1 VTEGAREQR
10 RRGVGGRSTYAV
22 SLIAWSSWFL
32 YVALAAVGV
41 VFAFLNHPTGP
52 TTGLSPALGHLA
64 ALIAFLAFPTVG
76 ALIAARQPKNPIGW
90 IFCAQG
96 LTFALLA
103 FCDGYARYTID
114 HPGALPGGVVMAWL
128 STLLWLPTFALGIT
142 LLLLFFPTGRL
153 LSRRWRVWVAFAVVA
168 TAINDMGNALRPGPL
183 FGDFS
188 SYVNPF
194 GIPGTWNLMDR
205 LEGMGFFLL
214 LVPLAASG
222 VSLVVRFRRS
232 RGTERQQLKWL
243 LYDAVFVGLMVP
255 PFVLVENSTL
265 ITAVGVI
272 AYASSPVVTG
282 IAILRYRLYDID
294 VVINRTLVY
303 GALTAL
309 LAAGYFATIVAL
321 QGIGNLVVQFP
332 FRAVFGQESTLATIA
347 ATLAIAALFNPLR
360 RRIQGFVDRR
370 FYRRKYDAAKTL
382 EGFSMKLRDETDL
395 EALSDDLVGVVTE
408 TMQPTHVSLW
418 LRPDTAPQ
426 RQRPS

>member
-1 VTEGAREQR
+1 MR
-10 RRGVGGRSTYAV
+10 GRSSHAV

-41 VFAFLNHPTGP
+41 VFAFLNRPTGP

-76 ALIAARQPKNPIGW
+76 ALIAARQPNNPIGW

-103 FCDGYARYTID
+103 FCDGYARYSID
-114 HPGALPGGVVMAWL
+114 HPGSLPGGVVMAWL
-128 STLLWLPTFALGIT
+128 STLLWLPTFVLGIT

-153 LSRRWRVWVAFAVVA
+153 LSRRWCVWVAFAVVA
-168 TAINDMGNALRPGPL
+168 TAINDMGNALQPGPL

-205 LEGMGFFLL
+205 LEGMGFPLL
-214 LVPLAASG
+214 LVPLAASV

-243 LYDAVFVGLMVP
+243 LYDALFVGLVVP
-255 PFVLVENSTL
+255 PFVIVENSTF

-303 GALTAL
+303 GSLTATLGAVYLVSVGL
-309 LAAGYFATIVAL
+309 LYLVAVVPLQYIFHAFTGHGSTFA
-321 QGIGNLVVQFP
+321 VVI
-332 FRAVFGQESTLATIA
+332 STLIT
-347 ATLAIAALFNPLR
+347 AALFNPLR
-360 RRIQGFVDRR
+360 RRIQGVIDRR
-370 FYRRKYDAAKTL
+370 FYRSKYDARKTL
-382 EGFSMKLRDETDL
+382 EAFSAKLRDETDL
-395 EALSDDLVGVVTE
+395 DALRDDLVGVVRE
-408 TMQPTHVSLW
+408 TMQPSHVSLW
-418 LRPDTAPQ
+418 LLPFYDARRRSRSP
-426 RQRPS
+426 R